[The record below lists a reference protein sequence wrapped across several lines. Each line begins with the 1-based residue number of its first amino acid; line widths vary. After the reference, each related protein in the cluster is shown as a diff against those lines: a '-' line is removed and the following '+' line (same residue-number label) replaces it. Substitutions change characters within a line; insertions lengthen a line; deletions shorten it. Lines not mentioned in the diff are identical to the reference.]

1 MIPLAGQFDYLQAIV
16 VATGAMHFAT
26 LRNYHTGMR
35 GAELVDALLAKDKA
49 IRLLKSAIKT
59 VTPASQT
66 MILAA
71 VVLFVELDL
80 IDSGKGGWP
89 AHIEA
94 ATALMSSLR
103 KQSLLQGHQLDSTL
117 VSLVDIIAAEGLTY
131 RILGTTISRVDI
143 SWTEYQT
150 AEESEG
156 LFDVLRRAEAH
167 SYHCCPPAVLEIIMA
182 TSRLSQA
189 EDEPA
194 RTSEALALLSRAL
207 SFPVEEW
214 VHSIRG
220 LSLEEDDL
228 SVRVSLASAHRAAA
242 CIYIL
247 LTVPDAEQL
256 TSSVSITL
264 EGLVHDVRRFL
275 AEISIDHVLLKGT
288 VWPMFMAGAQTDDPA
303 QREWYL
309 ERMGTVWV
317 KNPWICPWGYIRTAF
332 EMLKEMWIVRDR
344 MGTDVK
350 GWNWLQEMKARSEK
364 CLIV

>member
-1 MIPLAGQFDYLQAIV
+1 
-16 VATGAMHFAT
+16 
-26 LRNYHTGMR
+26 
-35 GAELVDALLAKDKA
+35 
-49 IRLLKSAIKT
+49 
-59 VTPASQT
+59 

-117 VSLVDIIAAEGLTY
+117 VSLMDIVAAEGLTY
-131 RILGTTISRVDI
+131 RIFGTTISRLDL

-150 AEESEG
+150 AEEAEG
-156 LFDVLRRAEAH
+156 LLDVLRRAEAH
-167 SYHCCPPAVLEIIMA
+167 SYHCCPPAVLEITMA
-182 TSRLSQA
+182 ASRLSQQ
-189 EDEPA
+189 EDDA
-194 RTSEALALLSRAL
+194 AKTSEALALLSRAS

-247 LTVPDAEQL
+247 LTVPDAEQFA
-256 TSSVSITL
+256 SAMKITL
-264 EGLVHDVRRFL
+264 QGLVHDVARFL
-275 AEISIDHVLLKGT
+275 AEVSIDHVLLKGT
-288 VWPMFMAGAQTDDPA
+288 VWPMFVAGAQTDDPA

-309 ERMGTVWV
+309 ERMGTVWA
-317 KNPWICPWGYIRTAF
+317 KNPWFCPWGYIRTAF
-332 EMLKEMWIVRDR
+332 EMLKEMWAVRDK
-344 MGTDVK
+344 MGTDAK
-350 GWNWLQEMKARSEK
+350 GWNWLQEMRARNEK
-364 CLIV
+364 FLIV